1 MTLDELHQVL
11 VGSRDG
17 VADLYRLLEAAVV
30 LLEKSLHEREDMI
43 EQMADLHIVI
53 DAALEDRDKARAEL
67 AALRGD

>member
-1 MTLDELHQVL
+1 

-30 LLEKSLHEREDMI
+30 LLEESLHDREDMI
-43 EQMADLHIVI
+43 EQLADLYRLL